1 MAKGG
6 FLTSYPPTHVTVVKE
21 LIRLDLW
28 TNVKEIL
35 CATSHHALPVPHT
48 VVQFDLR
55 NADTLVHIP
64 QSAGPPH
71 LSEFRHEHL
80 DDGMIWVC
88 ESAVLYQF
96 CYKSILYF
104 QNW

>member
-1 MAKGG
+1 
-6 FLTSYPPTHVTVVKE
+6 VTVVKE

-28 TNVKEIL
+28 TSVKEIL
-35 CATSHHALPVPHT
+35 CATSHHVLSVPHT

-55 NADTLVHIP
+55 NTVTLKHIP

-80 DDGMIWVC
+80 DDGMIWVGWGNLLLIPLGG
-88 ESAVLYQF
+88 ESIMHVMLIELQTF
-96 CYKSILYF
+96 
-104 QNW
+104 